1 MLAAR
6 GATAGAAKH
15 LLLLLLHLLHLA
27 LAGHEAM
34 AATADHC
41 SPLLLGVGAAKEQ
54 THSAP
59 ATANEGMNEWRERM
73 GRQIAAAAAAA
84 ASLPYK

>member
-15 LLLLLLHLLHLA
+15 LLLLHLLHLA
-27 LAGHEAM
+27 LAGHEAK

-59 ATANEGMNEWRERM
+59 ATANERMNEWRERM

-84 ASLPYK
+84 SLPYK